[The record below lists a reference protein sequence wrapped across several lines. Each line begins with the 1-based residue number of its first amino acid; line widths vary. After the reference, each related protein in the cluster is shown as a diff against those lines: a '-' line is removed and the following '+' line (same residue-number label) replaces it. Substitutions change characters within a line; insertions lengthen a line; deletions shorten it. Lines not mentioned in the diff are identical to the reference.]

1 MSVRPRAPATDDEIK
16 QGCCSRCCERLC
28 EVVIAAVKRRRKRRE
43 RKRLREELEQDNL
56 VVRKNVVSTLDGAPI
71 GKVKLRSGQEMD
83 VGSILLFRP
92 TFRERFRSI
101 RIVSLRSVGQA
112 SLIGNI
118 ECIRGA
124 YLPRPPLD
132 VAAATSSGISHC
144 FDQRVEAAI
153 KVVVKRASF

>member
-1 MSVRPRAPATDDEIK
+1 MSVRPRVPTADDELK
-16 QGCCSRCCERLC
+16 QGCCFRGCERLC
-28 EVVIAAVKRRRKRRE
+28 EVVIAAVKRQRKRRE
-43 RKRLREELEQDNL
+43 QKRLREELEQDNL

-71 GKVKLRSGQEMD
+71 GRVLRSGQEID

-101 RIVSLRSVGQA
+101 RIVSLRSMGQA

-118 ECIRGA
+118 ECIRGT

-132 VAAATSSGISHC
+132 VAAVTSSGVSHC